1 MTNLDLDSFSGA
13 VGESFEVAGEG
24 SALSLMLIEAE
35 PISGAARDGGAF
47 RLLFRGPFEP
57 ILPQATHRLKRDGAA
72 VDIFLV
78 PIGQEESGTRYEA
91 IFN

>member
-1 MTNLDLDSFSGA
+1 MTNLNLDSFSAA

-24 SALSLMLIEAE
+24 GALSLTLIEAE
-35 PISGAARDGGAF
+35 SISGAARDGGAF

-57 ILPQATHRLKRDGAA
+57 ILPQATYGLTRNDAA
-72 VDIFLV
+72 LDIFLV